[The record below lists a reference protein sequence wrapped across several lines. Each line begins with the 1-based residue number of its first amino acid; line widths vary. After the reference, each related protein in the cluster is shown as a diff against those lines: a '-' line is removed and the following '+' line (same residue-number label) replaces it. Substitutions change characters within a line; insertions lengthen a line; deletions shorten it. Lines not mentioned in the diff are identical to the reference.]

1 MRKTVLA
8 AVAVA
13 ASLVAFAQSGTREA
27 FLKQQAY
34 NEMQRISGQI
44 DVLQSNQDDL
54 VQRVSRVEKSKG
66 EVDALKAEI
75 AALRASLEQ
84 VRREMA
90 AQRGE
95 IVKDLS
101 ARIAKL
107 PQPAAPVAH
116 ARSAPSVATYSGPY
130 IEYMVVSGDT
140 LTVIAK
146 AFETTV
152 QKIKEMNGLK
162 NDNLRIGQKLNI
174 PKEK

>member
-1 MRKTVLA
+1 MRKVVFA
-8 AVAVA
+8 SVA
-13 ASLVAFAQSGTREA
+13 ALASFAAFAQAGSREA

-34 NEMQRISGQI
+34 NEMQRISGQV
-44 DVLQSNQDDL
+44 DVLQSNQEDL
-54 VQRVSRVEKSKG
+54 ARRVARVENSKD
-66 EVDALKAEI
+66 EVDSLRAEI

-84 VRREMA
+84 VRREVS

-95 IVKDLS
+95 IVRDLS

-107 PQPAAPVAH
+107 PAAAPTPT
-116 ARSAPSVATYSGPY
+116 RSAPVYAGPH
-130 IEYMVVSGDT
+130 IEYEVASGDT

-146 AFETTV
+146 AFNTTV

>member
-8 AVAVA
+8 TVAAA
-13 ASLVAFAQSGTREA
+13 ASLAAFAQSGSREA

-44 DVLQSNQDDL
+44 DVLQSNQEDL
-54 VQRVSRVEKSKG
+54 VQRVSRVEKSRD
-66 EVDALKAEI
+66 EVEALKAEI

-84 VRREMA
+84 VRREVA

-95 IVKDLS
+95 IVRDLS
-101 ARIAKL
+101 AKIAKL
-107 PQPAAPVAH
+107 PQTAAPAAPV
-116 ARSAPSVATYSGPY
+116 RSASSAAAYSGPY
-130 IEYMVVSGDT
+130 IEYVVEGGDT

-146 AFETTV
+146 AFNTTV
-152 QKIKEMNGLK
+152 QRIKEMNGLK

>member
-1 MRKTVLA
+1 MRKVVFA
-8 AVAVA
+8 SVA
-13 ASLVAFAQSGTREA
+13 ALASFAAFAQAGSREA

-34 NEMQRISGQI
+34 NEMQRISGQV
-44 DVLQSNQDDL
+44 DVLQSNQEDL
-54 VQRVSRVEKSKG
+54 ARRVARVENSKD
-66 EVDALKAEI
+66 EVDSLRAEI

-84 VRREMA
+84 VRREVS

-95 IVKDLS
+95 IVRDLS

-107 PQPAAPVAH
+107 PAAAPAPT
-116 ARSAPSVATYSGPY
+116 RSAPVYAGPH
-130 IEYMVVSGDT
+130 IEYEVASGDT

-146 AFETTV
+146 AFNTTV
-152 QKIKEMNGLK
+152 QKIKEMNGFK

>member
-1 MRKTVLA
+1 MGKVVFA
-8 AVAVA
+8 SVA
-13 ASLVAFAQSGTREA
+13 ALASFAAFAQASSREA

-34 NEMQRISGQI
+34 NEMQRISGQV
-44 DVLQSNQDDL
+44 DVLQSNQEDL
-54 VQRVSRVEKSKG
+54 ARRVAKVENSKD
-66 EVDALKAEI
+66 EVDSLKAEI

-84 VRREMA
+84 VRREVS

-95 IVKDLS
+95 IVRDLS

-107 PQPAAPVAH
+107 PTAATPAP
-116 ARSAPSVATYSGPY
+116 ARSAPVYAGPH
-130 IEYMVVSGDT
+130 IEYEVASGDT

-146 AFETTV
+146 AFNTTV

>member
-1 MRKTVLA
+1 MKKTVLA
-8 AVAVA
+8 SVAVAVSVA
-13 ASLVAFAQSGTREA
+13 AFAQSGSREA

-54 VQRVSRVEKSKG
+54 AQRVSKVEKSKD
-66 EVDALKAEI
+66 EVESLKAEI

-90 AQRGE
+90 TQRGE

-101 ARIAKL
+101 AKIAKL
-107 PQPAAPVAH
+107 PQPAAPTTP
-116 ARSAPSVATYSGPY
+116 ARTPAAATYSGPY
-130 IEYMVVSGDT
+130 IEYVVEGGDT

-146 AFETTV
+146 AFNTTV
-152 QKIKEMNGLK
+152 QKIKDMNGLK

-174 PKEK
+174 PKDK

>member
-1 MRKTVLA
+1 MKKVVFA
-8 AVAVA
+8 SVA
-13 ASLVAFAQSGTREA
+13 AMASFAAFAQSGTREA

-44 DVLQSNQDDL
+44 DVLQSNQEDL
-54 VQRVSRVEKSKG
+54 AQRVAKVERSKG
-66 EVDALKAEI
+66 EVDSLKAEI

-84 VRREMA
+84 MRREMS

-101 ARIAKL
+101 SRIAKL
-107 PQPAAPVAH
+107 PTAV
-116 ARSAPSVATYSGPY
+116 SAPPVKSAPAYTGPY
-130 IEYMVVSGDT
+130 IEYEVVSGDT

-146 AFETTV
+146 AFDTTV
-152 QKIKEMNGLK
+152 QKIKEMNGLR

>member
-1 MRKTVLA
+1 MKKVV
-8 AVAVA
+8 VASVA
-13 ASLVAFAQSGTREA
+13 AWASFAAFAQSGSREA

-54 VQRVSRVEKSKG
+54 AQRVSKVERSKD
-66 EVDALKAEI
+66 EVDSLRSEI

-84 VRREMA
+84 MRREVA

-107 PQPAAPVAH
+107 PTAASAP
-116 ARSAPSVATYSGPY
+116 ARSAPSYAGPY
-130 IEYMVVSGDT
+130 IEYEVAGGDT

-146 AFETTV
+146 AFNTTV
-152 QKIKEMNGLK
+152 QKIKEMNGLR